1 MDLKENERIDDLQ
14 YKGLKIIQN
23 EKYFCFGMDSILLS
37 DFAKDIKKNSLVLD
51 IGTGTGI
58 ISILLSK
65 KTESKKIYGIEI
77 QDEIAEMAT
86 RSVKINKLENKIEI
100 INDNIKNIE
109 KYINNNSIDVVVTNP
124 PYKKEN
130 AGIKNEN
137 INKLISRHEITAN
150 LEDFISN
157 ASRVLKDKGCFYMVN
172 RPERLAEI
180 INLFNKYKIEPK
192 KLRLVFPKI
201 NSKPNLI
208 LIKGIK
214 NAKPFLE
221 IDESLIVYNDDNTYT
236 PEILKIYNKNQEE
249 K

>member
-221 IDESLIVYNDDNTYT
+221 IDEPLIVYNDDNTYT

>member
-1 MDLKENERIDDLQ
+1 MDLKENERIDDLE

-23 EKYFCFGMDSILLS
+23 DKYFCFGIDSILLS
-37 DFAKDIKKNSLVLD
+37 DFAKEIKKDATILD

-65 KTESKKIYGIEI
+65 KTECNKIYALEVQEEI
-77 QDEIAEMAT
+77 SEMAM
-86 RSVKINKLENKIEI
+86 RSVKLNKLENKIQI
-100 INDNIKNIE
+100 INDNIKNIG
-109 KYINNNSIDVVVTNP
+109 KYLQNNSINAIVTNP
-124 PYKKEN
+124 PYKREN
-130 AGIKNEN
+130 SGVKNEN
-137 INKLISRHEITAN
+137 MNKLISRHEITAN

-157 ASRVLKDKGCFYMVN
+157 GSKILKDKGNFYMVN

-180 INLFNKYKIEPK
+180 ITLFKKYRIEPK
-192 KLRLVFPKI
+192 RLRIVYSKI

-208 LIKGIK
+208 LIKGVK

-221 IDESLIVYNDDNTYT
+221 IEKPLIIYNNDNTYT
-236 PEILKIYNKNQEE
+236 DEILEIYNK

>member
-221 IDESLIVYNDDNTYT
+221 IDEPLIVYNDDNTYT
-236 PEILKIYNKNQEE
+236 SEILKIYNKNQEE

>member
-1 MDLKENERIDDLQ
+1 MDLKENERIDDLE

-23 EKYFCFGMDSILLS
+23 EKYFCFGIDSILLS
-37 DFAKDIKKNSLVLD
+37 DFAKEIKKDAIILD

-58 ISILLSK
+58 ISILLAK
-65 KTESKKIYGIEI
+65 KTECNKIYALEVQEEI
-77 QDEIAEMAT
+77 SEMAM
-86 RSVKINKLENKIEI
+86 RSVKLNKLENKIQI

-109 KYINNNSIDVVVTNP
+109 KYLQNNSINAIVRNH
-124 PYKKEN
+124 PYKREN
-130 AGIKNEN
+130 SGVKNEN
-137 INKLISRHEITAN
+137 MNKLISRHEITAN

-157 ASRVLKDKGCFYMVN
+157 GSKILKDKGNFYMVN

-180 INLFNKYKIEPK
+180 ITLFKKYRIEPK
-192 KLRLVFPKI
+192 RLRIVYSKI

-208 LIKGIK
+208 LIKGVK

-221 IDESLIVYNDDNTYT
+221 IEKPLIIYNNDNTYT
-236 PEILKIYNKNQEE
+236 DEILEIYNK

>member
-221 IDESLIVYNDDNTYT
+221 IDEPLIVYNDDNTYT
-236 PEILKIYNKNQEE
+236 PEILKIYNKN
-249 K
+249 